1 MRESSGSSIEFE
13 LAIFERDD
21 NLLFIKTGVVLYA
34 SCSCYL
40 LIFVCLFLIFAFV
53 RGQREA
59 RGDHV
64 RTLHFEAKK
73 RSADKKIR
81 RQKGFLIRII
91 KKHPLVCRHVYL
103 MRLCDMLFALSFR
116 NDLSC
121 LVPLNKLRVDSFFS
135 R

>member
-1 MRESSGSSIEFE
+1 MSESCGSSIEFE

-34 SCSCYL
+34 CCSGYL
-40 LIFVCLFLIFAFV
+40 LIFVCLFLIFAFA

-59 RGDHV
+59 RGDHL
-64 RTLHFEAKK
+64 RTLHF
-73 RSADKKIR
+73 DKKIR
-81 RQKGFLIRII
+81 RQKSFLIRII

-103 MRLCDMLFALSFR
+103 MRLCDIFFALSFR

>member
-1 MRESSGSSIEFE
+1 MSESSGSSIEFE

-21 NLLFIKTGVVLYA
+21 NLLFIKTGVVVYA
-34 SCSCYL
+34 SCSGYL
-40 LIFVCLFLIFAFV
+40 LIFVCLFLIFAFA

-59 RGDHV
+59 RGDHL
-64 RTLHFEAKK
+64 RTLHF
-73 RSADKKIR
+73 DKKIR
-81 RQKGFLIRII
+81 RQKSFLIRII

>member
-21 NLLFIKTGVVLYA
+21 NLLFIKTGVVLYS
-34 SCSCYL
+34 SCSGYL
-40 LIFVCLFLIFAFV
+40 LIFVCLFLIFAFA

-59 RGDHV
+59 RGDHLK
-64 RTLHFEAKK
+64 TLHFN
-73 RSADKKIR
+73 KKIR
-81 RQKGFLIRII
+81 RQRSFLIRII

-103 MRLCDMLFALSFR
+103 MRLCDIFFALSFR